1 MTSHDFPGERRDVG
15 DGPEGRRHGGRGH
28 GGHQGH
34 HGPRRHPGF
43 GRAAMFGEHPGGP
56 RGGFRRGGRRGG
68 PFGRPGGFGPGGPG
82 GFGGFGPGGFGPG
95 GGPRGGHRG
104 RRARGDVRTAV
115 LALLAEEPMHGYQI
129 IQEIGE
135 RSGGSWRP
143 SPGSVYPTVSQLA
156 DEGLVR
162 TEKAEGRSV
171 IHLTDAGRTYV
182 DEHREEL
189 DAVWNTAAA
198 EDGFSAL
205 REAGAGLAG
214 AVAQVAQVGRDEQVA
229 EAVRLLDDTR
239 RRLYLLLAGEETAG
253 PETPD
258 DAG

>member
-1 MTSHDFPGERRDVG
+1 MRNHDWPGADRDFG
-15 DGPEGRRHGGRGH
+15 DGPDHEGRGH
-28 GGHQGH
+28 ARGN
-34 HGPRRHPGF
+34 GPRRHPGF
-43 GRAAMFGEHPGGP
+43 ARAAMFGEFPGGP
-56 RGGFRRGGRRGG
+56 RGGHRRGRRGG

-82 GFGGFGPGGFGPG
+82 GFGGPGFGGPGF

-171 IHLTDAGRTYV
+171 IHLTDAGRSYV

-239 RRLYLLLAGEETAG
+239 RRLYLLLAGEETATAT
-253 PETPD
+253 EPD
-258 DAG
+258 ADDEG